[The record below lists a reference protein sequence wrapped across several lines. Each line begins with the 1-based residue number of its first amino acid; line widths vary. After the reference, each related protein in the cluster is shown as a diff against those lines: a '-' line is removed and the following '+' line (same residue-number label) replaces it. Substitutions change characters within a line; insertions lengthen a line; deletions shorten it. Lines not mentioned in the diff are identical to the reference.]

1 MKIEKI
7 DYAKKLMKFDKFVE
21 ATKVLENI
29 LRESDDKLLL
39 RNAIELLLV
48 EIEFK
53 QATINND
60 KVLNLIN
67 NFRNNGGEEEKIQIF
82 EKIFKDKLM
91 QKKEN
96 ILEFSNEFKELYYFF
111 DHKFLTNNLDEDLD
125 GNNFEIIDFNLAKKI
140 AHDQDVEEPY
150 ESWNDLRARVTK
162 QVYSF
167 IYKEKIKMDLFE
179 EEIDRLNIGLEKK
192 IENKNQIFYYF
203 LDDMEADI
211 HLILMAYYVE
221 FSNKFIDLLLNAY
234 KCNYLA
240 CGWKGE
246 YPQGKLCITNGMQKI
261 YET

>member
-91 QKKEN
+91 QKEEN